1 MASDASPPFV
11 PLIDFS
17 SSAAVDPKLR
27 ATYERLFALSKS
39 GAPRPAV
46 YATPSGEPP
55 QIIQCHALE
64 PDALWH
70 TFSIST
76 AIHWS
81 ERSLP
86 WRMREL
92 INTVTSGANDCFY

>member
-1 MASDASPPFV
+1 MSAYV
-11 PLIDFS
+11 RLVDFS
-17 SSAAVDPKLR
+17 TSAAFDPRLR
-27 ATYERLFALSKS
+27 AVYERLSALSAD
-39 GAPRPAV
+39 GAPRPKV

-55 QIIQCHALE
+55 HIIQCHALE
-64 PDALWH
+64 PEALWH

-76 AIHWS
+76 FIHWS

-86 WRMREL
+86 WRLREL